1 MCELATRYL
10 ENKQKLR
17 GIRYMLLA
25 IAVINAVVTLGFAMT
40 ASFMENP
47 VSAYIQ
53 TLVTGLAAYV
63 IPIFIY
69 ARINRLNAETASER
83 FYLKKCE
90 IKYIV
95 LAAVMGACWQ
105 FVMVVIN
112 LPINLIFKTSAE
124 YSFSGIGEL
133 AAAMAVIGIIPAVF
147 EEFLFRGIVYGSMS
161 EFNTRA
167 AMVFSAAMFAI
178 LHADMYEFLGYAAMG
193 IVLTAVVGRTRSVY
207 TAMTFHF
214 TNNAVALLLGYFNS
228 ELVYSPVLT
237 ISLFTA
243 GTIGFVILFAGFT
256 AVTTKPG
263 KVRKIKT
270 SQLLGQSFVNIPI
283 PVCIAVVIAAAV
295 LVRIM

>member
-1 MCELATRYL
+1 
-10 ENKQKLR
+10 
-17 GIRYMLLA
+17 MLLA
-25 IAVINAVVTLGFAMT
+25 IAAINAIVTLGFAMT

-47 VSAYIQ
+47 VSAHIQ

-69 ARINRLNAETASER
+69 ARINRLNAENAAER

-90 IKYIV
+90 VKYIA

-112 LPINLIFKTSAE
+112 LPINLIFRTSAG
-124 YSFSGIGEL
+124 YSFGGIGEL
-133 AAAMAVIGIIPAVF
+133 AAAMVVVGVIPAVF

-167 AMVFSAAMFAI
+167 ATVFSAAMFAI
-178 LHADMYEFLGYAAMG
+178 LHADIYEFLGYAAMG
-193 IVLTAVVGRTRSVY
+193 IVLAAVVGRTRSVY
-207 TAMTFHF
+207 AAMTFHF

-237 ISLFTA
+237 ISLFAA
-243 GTIGFVILFAGFT
+243 GTIGFVILFACFR
-256 AVTTKPG
+256 AVTAKPD
-263 KVRKIKT
+263 KVSKIKT

-283 PVCIAVVIAAAV
+283 LICIAVVIAAAV